1 VSRRRRSVF
10 RQTTRRLGAPLSVR
24 LGTPDPD
31 ALGHFDPRTGEI
43 VIDPAQSYAARLA
56 VLVHELL
63 HAVDEQ
69 IVASGIT
76 RERISHT
83 WITHAAPHLL
93 AALSALEV
101 RIPRWRTMRRFY
113 AAQKNERPGAEAPSR
128 RLPRRGPS
136 PKARRGAPR
145 R

>member
-1 VSRRRRSVF
+1 MSRRRSVF

-24 LGTPDPD
+24 LGTPDPGT
-31 ALGHFDPRTGEI
+31 LGHFDPRTGEI
-43 VIDPAQSYAARLA
+43 VIDPVQSHVARMT

-76 RERISHT
+76 RERINHE

-101 RIPRWRTMRRFY
+101 RIPRWSTMRRFHAS
-113 AAQKNERPGAEAPSR
+113 AARDP
-128 RLPRRGPS
+128 
-136 PKARRGAPR
+136 
-145 R
+145 

>member
-1 VSRRRRSVF
+1 MSGTTVTRVGFAQDLPAWAPPVAIGLALASLVFLAVELRRSERSRR
-10 RQTTRRLGAPLSVR
+10 G
-24 LGTPDPD
+24 
-31 ALGHFDPRTGEI
+31 
-43 VIDPAQSYAARLA
+43 
-56 VLVHELL
+56 LV
-63 HAVDEQ
+63 
-69 IVASGIT
+69 
-76 RERISHT
+76 
-83 WITHAAPHLL
+83 